1 MKFFSRK
8 KKEKKESNQIKKEVE
23 NNQIKKEE
31 KKEKIFRDYRIAFL
45 LVLKKSDTPF
55 KQLPKVLKK

>member
-8 KKEKKESNQIKKEVE
+8 KEIKVE

-31 KKEKIFRDYRIAFL
+31 KKEKIFQDYRIAFL
-45 LVLKKSDTPF
+45 LVLKKSVTPF
-55 KQLPKVLKK
+55 KQLPKLLKK

>member
-1 MKFFSRK
+1 MKLFSRK
-8 KKEKKESNQIKKEVE
+8 KEIKVE

-31 KKEKIFRDYRIAFL
+31 KKEKIFQDYRIAFL

-55 KQLPKVLKK
+55 KQLPKLLKK